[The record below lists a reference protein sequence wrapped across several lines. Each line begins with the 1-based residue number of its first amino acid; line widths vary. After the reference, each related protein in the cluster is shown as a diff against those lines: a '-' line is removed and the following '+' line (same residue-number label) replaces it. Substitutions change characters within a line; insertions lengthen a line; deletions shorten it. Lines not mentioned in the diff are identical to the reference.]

1 MSQRERH
8 RWTYTTR
15 KHIFKD
21 KQCGL
26 QSTNRQRRLRCLWLL
41 SPKPYLGCGGR
52 VDGQRHKLG
61 GKPERA
67 QLALDQLAVDAVE
80 ESIVGR
86 QSIEVGVD
94 AARAEQPRQRLVKL
108 PAAGSYAF
116 M

>member
-15 KHIFKD
+15 NQILND
-21 KQCGL
+21 KQCSPQTGKGG
-26 QSTNRQRRLRCLWLL
+26 LRCLWLP

-61 GKPERA
+61 GQPERA
-67 QLALDQLAVDAVE
+67 QLALGQLAVDAVE

-86 QSIEVGVD
+86 QSIEVRVH
-94 AARAEQPRQRLVKL
+94 AARAEQPRQRLVEL

-116 M
+116 L